1 MQDALQT
8 ADVSRRTMIIGFGGG
23 VALSAVMTMVPGLA
37 QASEA
42 EVQAVIDEIAGG
54 TAPTEEGVELD
65 LPEIAENGNTVPVT
79 VTVDAPM
86 TADSYVQS
94 VMVMADGNPQPE
106 VIRFLFSPDSGTASA
121 STRMRLA
128 GTQNIVAVAQMNDG
142 STMVGRKLVKVTIG
156 GCGG

>member
-1 MQDALQT
+1 MKDELET
-8 ADVSRRTMIIGFGGG
+8 GGVSRRTLMVSLGGG
-23 VALSAVMTMVPGLA
+23 AAVTTAMTLVPGLSLA
-37 QASEA
+37 GEA
-42 EVQAVIDEIAGG
+42 EVQAIIDQMAEG
-54 TAPTEEGVELD
+54 TPVDGGVELD

-86 TADSYVQS
+86 TADSYVKT
-94 VMVMADGNPQPE
+94 VMVMADGNPQAE
-106 VIRFLFSPDSGTASA
+106 VARFNFTPACGTASA

-128 GTQNIVAVAQMNDG
+128 GTQTIIAAAQMNDG